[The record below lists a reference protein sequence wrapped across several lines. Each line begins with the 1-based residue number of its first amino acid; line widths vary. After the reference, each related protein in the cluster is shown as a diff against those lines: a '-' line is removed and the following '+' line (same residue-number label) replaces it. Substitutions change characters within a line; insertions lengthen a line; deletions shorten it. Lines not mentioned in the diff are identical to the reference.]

1 MLSAAL
7 DDGRFAFVVG
17 PPGVGKTTLVRT
29 ALIDRPHAAGSAVT
43 GLTSRP
49 FVPLM
54 RAVGTTLA
62 GDIETVAS
70 AVLIGLAGRVLWIDD
85 VHWADRATVEVV
97 RLLRGRVPIVVTAR
111 PEVDEAWS
119 AGACR
124 IEIGPLS
131 QSASKRLARQL
142 HPRMTDAELDRLVD
156 VAHGNPLLLHHLA
169 TDDVTSPTLR
179 AAMEVR
185 LAALPDAVRDAVV
198 ELAVHAGPLAADRL
212 AVPLADMP
220 AGLVEL
226 VDGRIALQHALL
238 ADAALEPLTAA
249 ELARVHRTLADRLV
263 PEDAAAHHLAGGDR
277 DAAARCARAALLR
290 PSDPG
295 ARCELLAI
303 AAEAEDD
310 DATRVEAAAA
320 SITAGD
326 WDRARR
332 LATSVTSEDP
342 VVVAGACLQLTRA
355 CWFAGDIGEAA
366 TAVSTGIDA
375 LGDRDHPL
383 LARLHVERAN
393 QLVRTGEA
401 SASTADTARAAVAVA
416 ARVGVDMP
424 RAHNVLATALAHDGL
439 PGWEDLYRQ
448 VIPAAAAAGD
458 ADTEC
463 SAAYFLASHLGFAGR
478 YAEAVELL
486 EASSARATALGE
498 VTWRDHMTL
507 ASITDRFM
515 AGGDPAALVDDARR
529 FIEARPVFRNRAQAE
544 LALALSLGDLADFE
558 RATHGVLAALEMMT
572 SVEDRSILLAAATE
586 LFWMAGELPRV
597 LEFGELAAELG
608 PGWFGITAAAAA
620 AAALA
625 RFELGQPV
633 TAGIDRPK
641 VPIFE
646 TFQVEIDGL
655 RAWSDGDS
663 GRADRACWMT
673 PSPGGSGADPSATGS
688 GPSGRRA

>member
-1 MLSAAL
+1 M
-7 DDGRFAFVVG
+7 
-17 PPGVGKTTLVRT
+17 
-29 ALIDRPHAAGSAVT
+29 
-43 GLTSRP
+43 
-49 FVPLM
+49 
-54 RAVGTTLA
+54 
-62 GDIETVAS
+62 
-70 AVLIGLAGRVLWIDD
+70 
-85 VHWADRATVEVV
+85 
-97 RLLRGRVPIVVTAR
+97 
-111 PEVDEAWS
+111 
-119 AGACR
+119 
-124 IEIGPLS
+124 
-131 QSASKRLARQL
+131 
-142 HPRMTDAELDRLVD
+142 
-156 VAHGNPLLLHHLA
+156 
-169 TDDVTSPTLR
+169 
-179 AAMEVR
+179 
-185 LAALPDAVRDAVV
+185 
-198 ELAVHAGPLAADRL
+198 
-212 AVPLADMP
+212 
-220 AGLVEL
+220 
-226 VDGRIALQHALL
+226 
-238 ADAALEPLTAA
+238 
-249 ELARVHRTLADRLV
+249 
-263 PEDAAAHHLAGGDR
+263 
-277 DAAARCARAALLR
+277 
-290 PSDPG
+290 
-295 ARCELLAI
+295 LAI

-366 TAVSTGIDA
+366 AAVSTGIDA
-375 LGDRDHPL
+375 LGDLDHPL
-383 LARLHVERAN
+383 LARLHVEQAH
-393 QLVRTGEA
+393 QLVRTEEA
-401 SASTADTARAAVAVA
+401 TASTADIARAAVAVA

-439 PGWEDLYRQ
+439 SGWEDLYRQ

-486 EASSARATALGE
+486 EVSIARASALGE

-515 AGGDPAALVDDARR
+515 SGGDPAALVDDARR

-544 LALALSLGDLADFE
+544 LALALSLGDVADFE

-586 LFWMAGELPRV
+586 LFWMAGELPRA

-625 RFELGQPV
+625 RFELGLRV
-633 TAGIDRPK
+633 TVGIDRPK

-663 GRADRACWMT
+663 GRAIALLDDAVSRWRRCGPQRYSIRAQWTAGVMACRI
-673 PSPGGSGADPSATGS
+673 AHPSA
-688 GPSGRRA
+688 GRRLVAVEQEAGCAGLAPIARRAAMIRHALGQTCALTTRETDALLLVADGCTSKQIAERLEIAPSTVESHIASAVRKLGARNRRQAAAMLEPSQ